1 MDLIILDGR
10 DVPHPEDL
18 AMLQSLYSRSPQSV
32 RIHLEKVRKAG
43 SGKFMGQYYVGY
55 GHKSIGDNGNTA
67 MFAEGV
73 SMLCAKAIQDTPLY
87 NGQEASTRY
96 LDMAAQPFLNPLGT
110 SEGAEIQ
117 EAWRAIYT
125 RALSDLQTILQAE
138 FPRKDGQDE
147 GTWKKAIKARAFDI
161 TRSLLPAGAATLVA
175 WGANLR
181 QANDHLKEMRHH
193 VLPEVRQTSEGF
205 HGNLTEKYTSSFNHE
220 RDQAEED
227 YVERSMA
234 VFSFFDEDVSNF
246 PDFRCTSKL
255 DLTALSSPRLR
266 DLLVTRPRRAEL
278 HQRFR
283 RFGSIDFE
291 FTLDFGSYRDL
302 QRQRSAVQEM
312 PLLTTRL
319 GFHQWYLDKLP
330 DYVHAEIESITD
342 RVNAL
347 DTTDALRQYYIPM
360 GYLVPVVMSCPLP
373 SAVYIAELRAGVTV
387 HPTLRIRAQQMGEAI
402 KQCVPWIAMHHDMS
416 PPDTW
421 SIKRGAQDI
430 VARSAQ

>member
-1 MDLIILDGR
+1 MDLVILDGR

-43 SGKFMGQYYVGY
+43 SGKFMGTYYVGY
-55 GHKSIGDNGNTA
+55 GHKSIGDNGTTA

-87 NGQEASTRY
+87 CGQEASTRY
-96 LDMAAQPFLNPLGT
+96 LDMAAQPFMNPLCT
-110 SEGAEIQ
+110 AEGEAIQ
-117 EAWRAIYT
+117 EAWRAIYS
-125 RALSDLQTILQAE
+125 RALADLQVILQAE
-138 FPRKDGQDE
+138 FPRKDDQDE

-175 WGANLR
+175 WGSNLR

-193 VLPEVRQTSEGF
+193 VLPEVRDTSESL
-205 HGNLTEKYTSSFNHE
+205 HANLTEKYVSSFNHE

-227 YVERSMA
+227 YVARSMA
-234 VFSFFDEDVSNF
+234 VFSFFDEPVD
-246 PDFRCTSKL
+246 DFSYTNKL
-255 DLTALSSPRLR
+255 DLAALSRPRVW
-266 DLLVTRPRRAEL
+266 DLLATRPKRAEL

-283 RFGSIDFE
+283 RFGVIDFE
-291 FTLDFGSYRDL
+291 FTIDFGSYRDL

-319 GFHQWYLDKLP
+319 GFHQWYLEKLP
-330 DYVHAEIESITD
+330 DYVHAEIERITRLVD
-342 RVNAL
+342 AL

-360 GYLVPVVMSCPLP
+360 GYLVPVAMTCTLP

-402 KQCVPWIAMHHDMS
+402 RQCVPGIAMHHDMS
-416 PPDTW
+416 LPDTW
-421 SIKRGAQDI
+421 SIKRGTQDI
-430 VARSAQ
+430 VARSV